1 MSDQKNADVAR
12 KLALL
17 KTRFR
22 EKALSELELL
32 ETAMS
37 GVRAAGIDSG
47 EVVAAYQSL
56 HRLAGSAGTFGYDR
70 LGKSARDLEQ
80 ILKPYIEGDH
90 SSRSEILHLLND
102 DFMQRV
108 GSLSALLCEGD
119 IEPSWPVAPPEKGVK
134 GVAEPVVL
142 VVEPDSVKAAELS
155 GALATHGFA
164 VYGFPD
170 THSLPDKTLATASV
184 VLMRDTLFVSEGAGL
199 SAKDECPPIVCV
211 GSVDGFPERYRLAD
225 LGADGFVCEPLDVP
239 VLADYIERLISER
252 LDVGA
257 GRVIIVDDDAEL
269 LEHYSLVLEEGGM
282 AVRKVQ
288 SPSELPGAL
297 SEFRP
302 DIILMDVQMGSYSG
316 TTLARMLRFDP
327 EWVGLH
333 IIFLS
338 SEEDRD
344 FQVDALSKGGDD
356 FLTKPVSDDF
366 LLRAARVR
374 CYRARQLDKLA
385 SRDSLTGL
393 LKHSLVKQEVIK
405 EHARCRRLSQKS
417 VVAMLDLDHFKRV
430 NDTYGHRTGDLV
442 IKGLANLL
450 RHRLRKTDV
459 IGRYGGEEF
468 LVVLPDCSIGDAL
481 RTLQT
486 VCEQMNRIGFSSRG
500 EEFHVTVSI
509 GMATLETFDRGED
522 AIEAADQA
530 LYRRKSAG
538 RNGVTVF
545 GAGQTDGTGREA
557 V

>member
-1 MSDQKNADVAR
+1 MSDQKNAEVAR

-32 ETAMS
+32 ENSMLA
-37 GVRAAGIDSG
+37 VRTSGIDSG
-47 EVVAAYQSL
+47 EVVSAYQSL

-80 ILKPYIEGDH
+80 VLKPYIEGDLGV
-90 SSRSEILHLLND
+90 RPEVLRLLD
-102 DFMQRV
+102 DGFMHRI
-108 GSLSALLCEGD
+108 GTLAGLLCEG
-119 IEPSWPVAPPEKGVK
+119 EVEQPLPVALPDRDVK
-134 GVAEPVVL
+134 GTDEPVVL
-142 VVEPDSVKAAELS
+142 VIEPEPTRAGELA
-155 GALATHGFA
+155 GALAPHGFA
-164 VYGFPD
+164 VYCFRD
-170 THSLPDKTLATASV
+170 TGSLSDQTLGNASV
-184 VLMRDTLFVSEGAGL
+184 VLMRDSFFESD
-199 SAKDECPPIVCV
+199 SADLRGRASCPPIVCV
-211 GSVDGFPERYRLAD
+211 GSVDGFQERYRLAE
-225 LGADGFVCEPLDVP
+225 LGADGFICEPLDVP

-252 LDVGA
+252 LEMGA

-269 LEHYSLVLEEGGM
+269 LEHYGLVLEEGGM

-288 SPSELPGAL
+288 SPAELPGAL

-302 DIILMDVQMGSYSG
+302 DIILMDVQMGVHSG

-385 SRDSLTGL
+385 SRDSLTSL

-468 LVVLPDCSIGDAL
+468 LVVLPDCTVEDAQ
-481 RTLQT
+481 RTMQS
-486 VCEQMNRIGFSSRG
+486 VCDQMNRIEFSSRG
-500 EEFHVTVSI
+500 EEFCVTVSI
-509 GMATLETFDRGED
+509 GIAPLETFDRGED

-545 GAGQTDGTGREA
+545 GMAEAEEMGQETE
-557 V
+557 